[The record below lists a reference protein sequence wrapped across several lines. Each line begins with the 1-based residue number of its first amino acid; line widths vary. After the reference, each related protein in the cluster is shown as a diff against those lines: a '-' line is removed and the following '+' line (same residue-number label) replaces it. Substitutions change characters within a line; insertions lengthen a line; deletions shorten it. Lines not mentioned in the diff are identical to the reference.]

1 MFSTALPVGPILSL
15 VLAAAFATMVY
26 GAWTMMEAA
35 YVEHRKAY
43 LAEAEVSLG
52 DLFSTM
58 DPERLF
64 NLSLLFAGIT
74 FVVFSVLI
82 NVIAG
87 AFFAA
92 GAFYS
97 PRMYFNLAR
106 DKRRLLFAEQLVDA
120 LGMMSNSLRAGLTL
134 PQAIELVVRE
144 MKPPITQEFGR
155 VLQDYR
161 LGSDFD
167 EAMLAMARR
176 VGSRDLDILV
186 NSIMITRRSG
196 GNVGEIFG
204 AIATTIRERFRV
216 EQKLRA
222 MASTGTAQA
231 LVMSAMPFMLMAV
244 LFFVEK
250 EYVILLFS
258 TTVGLI
264 AVGVVVFLVVVAFFW
279 IRNIMDLDI

>member
-1 MFSTALPVGPILSL
+1 MLQSALPVGPLLSI
-15 VLAAAFATMVY
+15 VLAAALATMVWS
-26 GAWTMMEAA
+26 AWTMIEAA
-35 YVEHRKAY
+35 YADYRKAY
-43 LAEAEVSLG
+43 IAEAEVSLG

-58 DPERLF
+58 PPERLF
-64 NLSLLFAGIT
+64 NLSLLFAGIA
-74 FVVFSVLI
+74 FVLFSVLI
-82 NVIAG
+82 NMIAG
-87 AFFAA
+87 VFFAA
-92 GAFYS
+92 GAFYA

-106 DKRRLLFAEQLVDA
+106 DKRKMTFSEQIVDA

-134 PQAIELVVRE
+134 PQALELVQRE

-161 LGSDFD
+161 LGNDFD
-167 EAMLAMARR
+167 ESMLAMARR
-176 VGSRDLDILV
+176 VGSRDLDVLV

-204 AIATTIRERFRV
+204 NIASTIRERFRV

-231 LVMSAMPFMLMAV
+231 LLMSAMPFMLMGA
-244 LFFVEK
+244 LYFVEK

-258 TTVGLI
+258 TTIGLM
-264 AVGVVVFLVVVAFFW
+264 AVGVVVVLVVIAFFW

>member
-1 MFSTALPVGPILSL
+1 MFGTALPVGPLLSL
-15 VLAAAFATMVY
+15 VLAAALATMVY
-26 GAWTMMEAA
+26 GAWTMMDAA
-35 YVEHRKAY
+35 YADYRKAY
-43 LAEAEVSLG
+43 IAEAEVSLG

-58 DPERLF
+58 TPERVF
-64 NLSLLFAGIT
+64 NLSLLFAGIA
-74 FVVFSVLI
+74 FMVFAVLI

-87 AFFAA
+87 AFFGV
-92 GAFYS
+92 GAFFS

-106 DKRRLLFAEQLVDA
+106 DKRRMVFSEQLVDA
-120 LGMMSNSLRAGLTL
+120 LGMMANSLRAGLTL
-134 PQAIELVVRE
+134 PQAMELVQRE
-144 MKPPITQEFGR
+144 MKPPITQEVGR

-161 LGSDFD
+161 LGKDFD
-167 EAMLAMARR
+167 EAMLSMAKR

-186 NSIMITRRSG
+186 NSVMITRRSG

-204 AIATTIRERFRV
+204 NIATTIRERFRV

-231 LVMSAMPFMLMAV
+231 LLMSAMPFMLMGA

-264 AVGVVVFLVVVAFFW
+264 AVGVIVFLVVAAFFW
-279 IRNIMDLDI
+279 IRRIMDLDI

>member
-1 MFSTALPVGPILSL
+1 MLNMALPVGPLLSV
-15 VLAAAFATMVY
+15 VLAAALATMVWS
-26 GAWTMMEAA
+26 AWTMIEAA
-35 YVEHRKAY
+35 YADYRKAY
-43 LAEAEVSLG
+43 IAEAEVSLG

-58 DPERLF
+58 PPERLF
-64 NLSLLFAGIT
+64 NLSLLFAGIA
-74 FVVFSVLI
+74 FVLFSVLI
-82 NVIAG
+82 NMIAG
-87 AFFAA
+87 VFFAA
-92 GAFYS
+92 GAFYA

-106 DKRRLLFAEQLVDA
+106 DKRKMTFSEQIVDA

-134 PQAIELVVRE
+134 PQALELVQRE

-161 LGSDFD
+161 LGNDFD
-167 EAMLAMARR
+167 ESMLAMARR
-176 VGSRDLDILV
+176 VGSRDLDVLV

-204 AIATTIRERFRV
+204 NIASTIRERFRV

-231 LVMSAMPFMLMAV
+231 LLMSAMPFMLMGA
-244 LFFVEK
+244 LYFVEK

-258 TTVGLI
+258 TTIGLM
-264 AVGVVVFLVVVAFFW
+264 AVGVVVVLVVIAFFW

>member
-1 MFSTALPVGPILSL
+1 MFSAALPIGLVMSIL
-15 VLAAAFATMVY
+15 LAGALATMVY
-26 GAWTMMEAA
+26 MAWSTLEVA
-35 YVEHRKAY
+35 YADYRKAY
-43 LAEAEVSLG
+43 IAEARVSLG
-52 DLFSTM
+52 DIFSTM
-58 DPERLF
+58 TPERVF
-64 NLSLLFAGIT
+64 NLSLVFAGIA
-74 FVVFSVLI
+74 FVLFSVLI

-87 AFFAA
+87 AFFAV
-92 GAFYS
+92 GAFMS

-106 DKRRLLFAEQLVDA
+106 DKRKMLFSEQLVDA
-120 LGMMSNSLRAGLTL
+120 LRMMANSLRAGLTL

-161 LGSDFD
+161 LGSDLD

-204 AIATTIRERFRV
+204 NIAHTIRERVRV
-216 EQKLRA
+216 GQKLRA

-231 LVMSAMPFMLMAV
+231 LIMSAMPFMLMVA
-244 LFFVEK
+244 LFVVER
-250 EYVILLFS
+250 EYVVLLFS
-258 TTVGLI
+258 TTIGLI

>member
-1 MFSTALPVGPILSL
+1 MFGTALPVGPILSI
-15 VLAAAFATMVY
+15 VLAAALATMVWS
-26 GAWTMMEAA
+26 AWTMMQAA
-35 YVEHRKAY
+35 YADYRKAY
-43 LAEAEVSLG
+43 IAEAQVSLG

-58 DPERLF
+58 PPEKMF
-64 NLSLLFAGIT
+64 NLSLLFAGIA
-74 FVVFSVLI
+74 FMLFSVLI

-92 GAFYS
+92 GAFFS

-106 DKRRLLFAEQLVDA
+106 DKRKMLFSQQIVDA
-120 LGMMSNSLRAGLTL
+120 LGMMANSLRAGLTL
-134 PQAIELVVRE
+134 PQALELVQRE

-161 LGSDFD
+161 LGKDFD
-167 EAMLAMARR
+167 EAMLAMAKR
-176 VGSRDLDILV
+176 VGSRDLDVLV

-204 AIATTIRERFRV
+204 NIATTIRERFRV

-231 LVMSAMPFMLMAV
+231 LLMSAMPFMLMGA
-244 LFFVEK
+244 LFFVER

-258 TTVGLI
+258 TTIGLI
-264 AVGVVVFLVVVAFFW
+264 TVGIIVFLVVVAFVW
-279 IRNIMDLDI
+279 IRKIMDLDI

>member
-1 MFSTALPVGPILSL
+1 MWNAVPVGPLLSL
-15 VLAAAFATMVY
+15 MLAAALATMVW
-26 GAWTMMEAA
+26 GAWTTMQAA
-35 YVEHRKAY
+35 YGDYRKAY
-43 LAEAEVSLG
+43 IAEAVVSLG
-52 DLFSTM
+52 DIFSTM
-58 DPERLF
+58 SPERLF
-64 NLSLLFAGIT
+64 NLSLLFAGIA
-74 FVVFSVLI
+74 FVLFSILI

-87 AFFAA
+87 AFFAV
-92 GAFYS
+92 GAFFS

-106 DKRRLLFAEQLVDA
+106 DKRKMLFSEQLVDA

-134 PQAIELVVRE
+134 PQAFELVVRE
-144 MKPPITQEFGR
+144 MKPPIVQEFGR

-161 LGSDFD
+161 LGKDLD
-167 EAMLAMARR
+167 EAMLSMAGR

-186 NSIMITRRSG
+186 QSIMITRRSG
-196 GNVGEIFG
+196 GNVGEIFQN
-204 AIATTIRERFRV
+204 IATTIRERFRV

-231 LVMSAMPFMLMAV
+231 LLMSAMPFMLMGA

-258 TTVGLI
+258 TTIGLI

>member
-1 MFSTALPVGPILSL
+1 MWNAVPVGPLLSL
-15 VLAAAFATMVY
+15 MLAAALATMVW
-26 GAWTMMEAA
+26 GAWTTVEAA
-35 YVEHRKAY
+35 YVDYRKAY
-43 LAEAEVSLG
+43 IAEAGVSLG
-52 DLFSTM
+52 DIFSTM
-58 DPERLF
+58 SPERVF
-64 NLSLLFAGIT
+64 NLSLLFAGIA
-74 FVVFSVLI
+74 FVLFSILI

-87 AFFAA
+87 AFFAV
-92 GAFYS
+92 GAFFS

-106 DKRRLLFAEQLVDA
+106 DKRKMLFAEQLVDA

-134 PQAIELVVRE
+134 PQAFELVVRE
-144 MKPPITQEFGR
+144 MKPPIVQEFGR

-161 LGSDFD
+161 LGKDLD
-167 EAMLAMARR
+167 EAMLSMAGR

-186 NSIMITRRSG
+186 QSIMITRRSG
-196 GNVGEIFG
+196 GNVGEIFQN
-204 AIATTIRERFRV
+204 IATTIRERFRV

-231 LVMSAMPFMLMAV
+231 LLMSAMPFMLMGA

-258 TTVGLI
+258 TTIGLI
-264 AVGVVVFLVVVAFFW
+264 GVGVVVFLVVVAFFW